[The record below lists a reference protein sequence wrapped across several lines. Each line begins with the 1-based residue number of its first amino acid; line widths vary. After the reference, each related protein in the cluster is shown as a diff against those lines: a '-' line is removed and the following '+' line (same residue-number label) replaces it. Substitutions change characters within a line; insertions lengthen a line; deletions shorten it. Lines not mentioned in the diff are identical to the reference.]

1 MDSVLDYLIKQGEN
15 YLKDYRDFI
24 KDKLIPKRFEEGQQ
38 KRASFIF
45 LKLKRYLKDKHNIR
59 VLENQENED
68 HTNGPY
74 FIALNK
80 NKAIVERLKE
90 LIDKYAWHKLNFEE
104 LQVNTEDDLKKI
116 ELKAKSVDYLVYRR
130 FDIEAATN
138 EMEEDYYFEEE
149 NEEEFCEEVA
159 ALAHEVIKDID
170 NALSYELENELERG
184 DVVEIID
191 PNTNDEEEN
200 SSLMFVLE
208 KQGELYTAF
217 KITEDEE
224 PYVTS
229 VKFEKDNVNNLGKD
243 GYMQM
248 NTKYLINKSEVV
260 NKIGHASAEAL
271 NKIDRYAELFE
282 SKNLTREFVGKS
294 INKVQN
300 TISIRN
306 KLKIRNE

>member
-15 YLKDYRDFI
+15 YFKDYRDFI
-24 KDKLIPKRFEEGQQ
+24 KDRLIPKRFEESQE
-38 KRASFIF
+38 KRAGFIF
-45 LKLKRYLKDKHNIR
+45 LKLKSYLNDKHNIR
-59 VLENQENED
+59 VIENQENED

-90 LIDKYAWHKLNFEE
+90 LIDKYAWYKLNFKE
-104 LQVNTEDDLKKI
+104 LQVDTEDDLRKI
-116 ELKAKSVDYLVYRR
+116 ERKAKSVDYLVYRR
-130 FDIEAATN
+130 FDIEATTN
-138 EMEEDYYFEEE
+138 NIEEDYYFQEE

-191 PNTNDEEEN
+191 PNANDEEETY
-200 SSLMFVLE
+200 SLMFVLE

-229 VKFEKDNVNNLGKD
+229 VKFEKDNTNNLGKND
-243 GYMQM
+243 YIQM
-248 NTKYLINKSEVV
+248 DTKYSINKSEVV

-271 NKIDRYAELFE
+271 SKIGKHAEVFE
-282 SKNLTREFVGKS
+282 SKNLTRKFIEKQ
-294 INKVQN
+294 INEVEN

-306 KLKIRNE
+306 KLKFK